1 MGTVLSIAV
10 VRRETAAKIVAHGTR
25 RPVTRKRRRA
35 NTALHTDAWAEWF
48 DWTERPVVP
57 LSHKMLLMQPH
68 LLSSSCAQRT
78 VGSRSVSRQ
87 IDPIS
92 ERTAD
97 CDLGNEW
104 DHH

>member
-48 DWTERPVVP
+48 DWTERPFVP
-57 LSHKMLLMQPH
+57 LSHKMLLMPPQ
-68 LLSSSCAQRT
+68 LLIRLARRT
-78 VGSRSVSRQ
+78 ASSRSVSRQ

-92 ERTAD
+92 ERTAN
-97 CDLGNEW
+97 CDLG
-104 DHH
+104 